1 MIGSGLIRKVGFWG
15 LDFLKGSPIRSH
27 IKDLEQAFANPTK
40 GHELARERLEKF
52 LEYAC
57 ATTPFYK
64 KFAGAKDLRDFPVIQ
79 KRTIKE
85 NYDDFLSSA
94 YDRNDLVTTT
104 TSGSY
109 GTPFTFYLSKDKR
122 VRQQAEIIFFNGWV
136 GYRVGMRYA
145 QVRVEPRGRLLLFMQ
160 NGVFMNPTV
169 IDEDW
174 LEKQRQLLKNDGV
187 EFIVGYPSAIM
198 PIAEYCRSKGDK
210 PGDFVLKGIITV
222 SEVLSEADRES
233 FERVFGCIVL
243 DRYCSSELGVISHEC
258 AKFKRHHIN
267 FTSYKI
273 ELLEIG
279 RDEPV
284 EPGEIG
290 RVVVTDLFSHAMPLV
305 RYDTGDLSMWAKEGC
320 SCGINVPTF
329 ERIEGRAI
337 ETVYDPSG
345 KMVNSLAIVRCA
357 RGLDN
362 IIQYRFIQKTRD
374 SYICK
379 LHVMP
384 SFNEEDILRERF
396 KKVLGPDAYIN
407 FEYVDSIPPLP
418 SGKRPYVINEFKR
431 SSEVQELVGYYV

>member
-1 MIGSGLIRKVGFWG
+1 VIRSAFIRRMAFWG
-15 LDFLKGSPIRSH
+15 VDFIKGSPVARH
-27 IKDLEQAFANPTK
+27 IKDLKRAFADPVAGRK
-40 GHELARERLEKF
+40 LAQERLEEF

-79 KRTIKE
+79 KSTIRE

-94 YDRNDLVTTT
+94 YDKNDLFASA

-109 GTPFTFYLSKDKR
+109 GTPFTFYLTKDKR
-122 VRQQAEIIFFNGWV
+122 ARQQAEVIFFNRWA
-136 GYRVGMRYA
+136 GYEVGMRYA
-145 QVRVEPRGRLLLFMQ
+145 QVRVEPRGRWRLFMQ
-160 NGVFMNPTV
+160 NGVFMNPSV
-169 IDEDW
+169 MDKNW
-174 LEKQRQLLKNDGV
+174 LAEQRQVLKNERI

-198 PIAEYCRSKGDK
+198 PIAEYCRSEGDK
-210 PGDFVLKGIITV
+210 PEDFVLKGIIV
-222 SEVLSEADRES
+222 GAEPLLEPVREII
-233 FERVFGCIVL
+233 EEVFGCTVL
-243 DRYCSSELGVISHEC
+243 DRYGSSELGVVSHEC
-258 AKFKRHHIN
+258 AECKTHHIN
-267 FTSYKI
+267 FTIHKI
-273 ELLEIG
+273 ELLNLNS
-279 RDEPV
+279 DEPV
-284 EPGEIG
+284 EAGEVG
-290 RVVVTDLFSHAMPLV
+290 RIVVTDLFSHGMPLI
-305 RYDTGDLSMWAKEGC
+305 RYDTGDLTAWAKKKC
-320 SCGINVPTF
+320 PCGMNVPTF

-362 IIQYRFIQKTRD
+362 IIQYRFIQKTQD

-384 SFNEEDILRERF
+384 SFNEEDIFRERLR
-396 KKVLGPDAYIN
+396 KVLGLNARIN

-431 SSEVQELVGYYV
+431 SSEV